1 MPLGPLWSDPCS
13 LCPWDGALKN
23 ELRMTNRTIRLVFF
37 CPHLGLS
44 CYLIPRP
51 VRPPDPQLSRT
62 PAYRTVQGGHPVL
75 LAATRLPTYRADYNR
90 EHRMPVACRV
100 LVAASAS

>member
-1 MPLGPLWSDPCS
+1 
-13 LCPWDGALKN
+13 
-23 ELRMTNRTIRLVFF
+23 MTNRTIRLVFF
-37 CPHLGLS
+37 CPHFGSILLFDPSSG
-44 CYLIPRP
+44 PPTRP
-51 VRPPDPQLSRT
+51 AATRT